1 MSNQNNTRIL
11 LNIKD
16 NSIHFSDESVKQ
28 EVIKGVLSHVVYA
41 THSPEHPDFCT
52 KCGCINQDN
61 SIIKNGTKSVT
72 IKLPKCSNFT
82 TYLKLKK
89 QRYYCKMCS
98 HTFIS
103 QTNLVDKNCSISK
116 NTYHKVLLE
125 IKTKRSVWDISKSNN
140 ISHTTINSW
149 ISNINSKFIQP
160 HNALPKNLSFDEFKS
175 VKEVKGKMSFI
186 FTDADTGKILD
197 ILTHRHIGFLKSY
210 FFSFP
215 LDVRKQ
221 VETVSMDMFKGYIDL
236 VKSCF
241 PTAKIITDRFHVVQL
256 INRSFNSVRTQIM
269 KEYKQYYSKLKKYW
283 KLLMMT
289 QDDLDDKEYKH
300 FKCFPHLMTE
310 QQVVDELLRSSKE
323 LEECYWLM
331 QRIRLSI
338 NNRQIDHFEDL
349 ISKNYKHLPKTIQT
363 TINTF
368 NYHKTSILNALT
380 YEYSNGKLEG
390 TNNLIKVIKRIAFG
404 YRSFT
409 NFRARVLLISNT
421 MLPLQL

>member
-1 MSNQNNTRIL
+1 
-11 LNIKD
+11 
-16 NSIHFSDESVKQ
+16 
-28 EVIKGVLSHVVYA
+28 
-41 THSPEHPDFCT
+41 
-52 KCGCINQDN
+52 
-61 SIIKNGTKSVT
+61 
-72 IKLPKCSNFT
+72 
-82 TYLKLKK
+82 
-89 QRYYCKMCS
+89 MCF

-103 QTNLVDKNCSISK
+103 QTELVDRNCQISK

-125 IKTKRSVWDISKSNN
+125 VKTKRSVWDISKSNN
-140 ISHTTINSW
+140 ISHTTVNSW
-149 ISNINSKFIQP
+149 ITDINSKFIQ
-160 HNALPKNLSFDEFKS
+160 NFKVLPKNLSFDEFKS

-197 ILTHRHIGFLKSY
+197 ILTHRHISFLKSY

-215 LDVRKQ
+215 LEARKQ
-221 VETVSMDMFKGYIDL
+221 VETVSMDMFKGYTDL
-236 VKSCF
+236 VKTCF
-241 PTAKIITDRFHVVQL
+241 PNARIITDRFHVIQL
-256 INRSFNSVRTQIM
+256 INRSFNSVRIEVM
-269 KEYKQYYSKLKKYW
+269 NDNKKYYSKLKKYW

-289 QDDLDDKEYKH
+289 QDDLDDTEFKP
-300 FKCFPHLMTE
+300 FKCFPHLMSE

-323 LEECYWLM
+323 LEECYYLM

-338 NNRQIDHFEDL
+338 KNRQIDYFEDL
-349 ISKNYKHLPKTIQT
+349 ISKDYKHLPKKIQT
-363 TINTF
+363 SISTL
-368 NYHKTSILNALT
+368 NYHKSSIKNALT

>member
-1 MSNQNNTRIL
+1 MSNQNNIRIL

-16 NSIHFSDESVKQ
+16 PNILFFDDCVKP
-28 EVIKGVLSHVVYA
+28 ELVHGVICHIVYA
-41 THSPEHPDFCT
+41 QHTPPHPEYCER
-52 KCGCINQDN
+52 CGCINHN
-61 SIIKNGTKSVT
+61 KSIIKNGTKIVT

-103 QTNLVDKNCSISK
+103 QTEIVDRNCQISK

-125 IKTKRSVWDISKSNN
+125 VKTKRSVWDISKSNN
-140 ISHTTINSW
+140 ISHTTVNSW
-149 ISNINSKFIQP
+149 ISDINSKFIQ
-160 HNALPKNLSFDEFKS
+160 NLKVLPKNLSFYEFKS

-186 FTDADTGKILD
+186 FTDSDTGKILN
-197 ILTHRHIGFLKSY
+197 ILTHRHISFLKSY

-215 LDVRKQ
+215 LEARKQ
-221 VETVSMDMFKGYIDL
+221 VETVSMDMFKGYTDL
-236 VKSCF
+236 VKTCF
-241 PTAKIITDRFHVVQL
+241 PNAKIITDRFHVIQL
-256 INRSFNSVRTQIM
+256 INRSFNSVRIELM
-269 KEYKQYYSKLKKYW
+269 NDNKKYYSKLKKYW

-289 QDDLDDKEYKH
+289 PDDLDDTEFKS
-300 FKCFPHLMTE
+300 FKCFPHLMTQ

-323 LEECYWLM
+323 LEECYYLM

-338 NNRQIDHFEDL
+338 KNRQIDYFEDL
-349 ISKNYKHLPKTIQT
+349 ISKDYKHLPKKIQMNIST
-363 TINTF
+363 L
-368 NYHKTSILNALT
+368 NYHKSSIKNTLT

-409 NFRARVLLISNT
+409 KFRARVLLISNT